1 MSETVGTPHGTH
13 PGSTVARRPS
23 QADRP
28 QLTRGVWR
36 ATEREVRVWRHSW
49 RGNAVTLVIEP
60 LLFLVAMGIG
70 LGGLVDES
78 TGELTTR
85 TASDITYLAFVTP
98 GLLVASAMLAV
109 ASSALWGVMAG
120 IKWMGQYRSMVHTAM
135 TPGDVFGGLVAFHG
149 LKAGFGAALF
159 LIVAT
164 ALGGVASPWAMLA
177 VLVAVI
183 GGATT
188 MAALGGYAAGK
199 DNDFTF
205 PLVMRLGIMPLFLLS
220 GTFFPVEQLPDA
232 LQPLCWLSPLFHA
245 AEAARM
251 ATTGQ
256 MSWWFAAHL
265 GVLVAILAV
274 VLPIGIAR
282 FGRRLRP

>member
-1 MSETVGTPHGTH
+1 MSDTT
-13 PGSTVARRPS
+13 GSLRHDPTGRRI
-23 QADRP
+23 
-28 QLTRGVWR
+28 LTRGVWR
-36 ATEREVRVWRHSW
+36 ATEREVLVWRSAW
-49 RGNAVTLVIEP
+49 KGNAVALVVEP
-60 LLFLVAMGIG
+60 LLFLAAMGIG

-78 TGELTTR
+78 TGLVTTR

-109 ASSALWGVMAG
+109 ASAALWGVMAG
-120 IKWMGQYRSMVHTAM
+120 IKWMGQYRSMVHTAL
-135 TPGDVFGGLVAFHG
+135 TPGDVFAGLVVFQG
-149 LKAGFGAALF
+149 CKAGFGAALF

-164 ALGGVASPWAMLA
+164 ALGGVASPWALA
-177 VLVAVI
+177 AVPVAIVL
-183 GGATT
+183 GATT
-188 MAALGGYAAGK
+188 MATLGGYAADK
-199 DNDFTF
+199 DDDFTF
-205 PLVMRLGIMPLFLLS
+205 PLIMRLGIMPLFLLS

-256 MSWWFAAHL
+256 MSWWFVAHL

-274 VLPIGIAR
+274 VLPVGIAR
-282 FGRRLRP
+282 FRRRLRP